1 VGNSTAVIENRP
13 RDCASLR
20 AWRAIRLDPRLTAQD
35 PDGKIEPF
43 DELSTEEI
51 LPLAEALP
59 GDDMT
64 PEEIAVEFAE
74 IFDEL
79 PTERVNEMLAK
90 NVPFETIEFFSRYAE
105 AFADGAGIVGDARG
119 RLPNLLLFGYLIR
132 VLEERL
138 VTEPLA

>member
-1 VGNSTAVIENRP
+1 MGRSSR
-13 RDCASLR
+13 
-20 AWRAIRLDPRLTAQD
+20 
-35 PDGKIEPF
+35 F
-43 DELSTEEI
+43 DEFSIPEI
-51 LPLAEALP
+51 LPLEDVSL

-64 PEEIAVEFAE
+64 PDEIASEFAE

>member
-1 VGNSTAVIENRP
+1 MTS
-13 RDCASLR
+13 
-20 AWRAIRLDPRLTAQD
+20 QD
-35 PDGKIEPF
+35 AGEKINQS
-43 DELSTEEI
+43 DELSIAES
-51 LPLAEALP
+51 LPLADVPL
-59 GDDMT
+59 GDAMT
-64 PEEIAVEFAE
+64 PEEIASEFAE

-105 AFADGAGIVGDARG
+105 AFADGAGIVGNARG